1 MNRRAATATLLAA
14 ALGASACKE
23 RATQPSSPDAAP
35 PAGGLGAE
43 QATRVVARI
52 DDRVITLGDFARAL
66 ERMDQF
72 DRLRYQT
79 KERRRELLGEMID
92 VELLADEARR
102 RGLDKD
108 PETADA
114 IRAVLRDAMLAE
126 ARVGLPTPA
135 ELPADEVRAYY
146 EHNQDKFS
154 EPERRR
160 VAAIVVADKR
170 EAEKILREA
179 QKAKSPAD
187 WGELFFKHSLTAPKT
202 RSGGNPAELAGD
214 LGIVGPPDDPR
225 GDNPRVPAP
234 ARAMTFKLDG
244 VGTVAGELVEAE
256 GKQYILRL
264 NGVTPPHRRSLAEAD
279 RSIRVLLV
287 QEKMQQRE
295 RALEDEL
302 RKKYPVEVD
311 DKALA
316 AVKMPSGMDRWFAMD
331 TSMWPDA
338 EQGATAAGTTA
349 PHALGA
355 DGGTANADAPRANGG
370 R

>member
-1 MNRRAATATLLAA
+1 MNRRAATAALLAA

-23 RATQPSSPDAAP
+23 PANQPSPDAAP

-43 QATRVVARI
+43 QAARVVARI
-52 DDRVITLGDFARAL
+52 DDRAITLGDFARAL

-126 ARVGLPTPA
+126 VRAGLPTPA

-146 EHNQDKFS
+146 EHNEGKFS

-170 EAEKILREA
+170 EAEKILKEA

-187 WGELFFKHSLTAPKT
+187 WGELFFKYSLTAPKT
-202 RSGGNPAELAGD
+202 RGGGNPAELAGD

-234 ARAMTFKLDG
+234 ARAMAFKLDG
-244 VGTVAGELVEAE
+244 VGSVAGELVEAE

-287 QEKMQQRE
+287 QEKMQERE

-302 RKKYPVEVD
+302 RKKYPVQVD

-316 AVKMPSGMDRWFAMD
+316 SVKMPSGMDRWFTMD

-338 EQGATAAGTTA
+338 EQGAADAGA
-349 PHALGA
+349 PASHDLGA
-355 DGGTANADAPRANGG
+355 DAGAADARATRADGG